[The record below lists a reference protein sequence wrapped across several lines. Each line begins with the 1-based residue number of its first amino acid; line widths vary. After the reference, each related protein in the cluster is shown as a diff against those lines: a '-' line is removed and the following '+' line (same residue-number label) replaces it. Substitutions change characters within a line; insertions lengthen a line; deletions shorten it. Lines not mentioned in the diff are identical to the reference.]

1 MYGKPLR
8 KSAEPAIDR
17 LKPSPFK
24 HIKKRVTFV
33 TLFLIVVKVTILEP
47 FDKNIVSDK
56 TVESTTGMSVY
67 TELVRIMKEST
78 TAYYNMRLALGFN
91 CS

>member
-33 TLFLIVVKVTILEP
+33 TLFLIVVNVTILEP
-47 FDKNIVSDK
+47 ILPDKNTCSLA
-56 TVESTTGMSVY
+56 GMSVY
-67 TELVRIMKEST
+67 TELISIMKDST
-78 TAYYNMRLALGFN
+78 QEYYNMSIALGLE
-91 CS
+91 CA

>member
-33 TLFLIVVKVTILEP
+33 TLFLIVDKLPNMEP
-47 FDKNIVSDK
+47 FSY
-56 TVESTTGMSVY
+56 STKILYS
-67 TELVRIMKEST
+67 ELISIMKQST
-78 TAYYNMRLALGFN
+78 QEYYNMRNLL
-91 CS
+91 

>member
-33 TLFLIVVKVTILEP
+33 TLFLIVVPLKRARIP
-47 FDKNIVSDK
+47 IPPHR
-56 TVESTTGMSVY
+56 
-67 TELVRIMKEST
+67 LVKK
-78 TAYYNMRLALGFN
+78 Y
-91 CS
+91 

>member
-47 FDKNIVSDK
+47 MIPDKNTCSPA
-56 TVESTTGMSVY
+56 GMSVY
-67 TELVRIMKEST
+67 AELISIMKDST
-78 TAYYNMRLALGFN
+78 REYYNMRIALGLE
-91 CS
+91 CA